1 MSAELVPFGII
12 GRTHGLK
19 GALWAKFLTGV
30 ELSDRFDIEEPVY
43 LEIEGDPVP
52 FFLDLLQ
59 IDGDRFR
66 FKFESVNSIDEAQ
79 SFVGKELLINSEFLL
94 YDESESLFKDYDLI
108 DQNEQNIGKVLALR
122 ETGLNRLLELE
133 RDQGEPALIPFD
145 ESLLIDLNHD
155 EKWIQMEIA
164 EGLLDL

>member
-1 MSAELVPFGII
+1 MG
-12 GRTHGLK
+12 
-19 GALWAKFLTGV
+19 KFIPRV

-66 FKFESVNSIDEAQ
+66 FKFESVNSIEEAQ
-79 SFVGKELLINSEFLL
+79 TFIGKELLVSSECLL
-94 YDESESLFKDYDLI
+94 YDEAESLFQNYDLI
-108 DQNEQNIGKVLALR
+108 DQNEQKLGTIIGLKEA
-122 ETGLNRLLELE
+122 GLNRLLELDRLDE
-133 RDQGEPALIPFD
+133 QPALIPFD